1 MTKLTTLAVSPRAKA
16 GKGAARATRRAGLV
30 PGVIYGNKQE
40 PEIVAIDPR
49 VIMKELYRGGVSS
62 RVYNVAVEG
71 GATSSVLIRDVQLHP
86 VTDAPIHIDFQRV
99 AAGHKIHVAVP
110 VAVEGEAPGVKRG
123 GVLNVVYHSVDVEVD
138 PANIP
143 EHFVADISGL
153 DIHDTVRWTD
163 LKGTEG
169 TSLTGSQPS
178 DLVIVSVAAPSVDE
192 DAAEDA
198 AAE

>member
-16 GKGAARATRRAGLV
+16 GKGAARATRREGLV
-30 PGVIYGNKQE
+30 PAVIYGNKQE

-49 VIMKELYRGGVSS
+49 LIMKELYRGGISS
-62 RVYNVAVEG
+62 RVYTLEVAG
-71 GATSSVLIRDVQLHP
+71 GATASVLIRDVQLHP
-86 VTDAPIHIDFQRV
+86 VSDAPIHIDFQRI
-99 AAGHKIHVAVP
+99 APGHKIHVAVP

-123 GVLNVVYHSVDVEVD
+123 GVLNVVYHSVDVEID
-138 PANIP
+138 PAKIP

-169 TSLTGSQPS
+169 AKLTGSQAS
-178 DLVIVSVAAPSVDE
+178 DLVIVSVAAPSVDA
-192 DAAEDA
+192 DAEDA